1 MRFSVPLIA
10 AGMFLG
16 VVAPDGAAAN
26 AATVRVVLSGSV
38 EPVGE
43 VAVDSSS
50 LFRLVRS
57 GKVTIDLLATHV
69 FIERRGHAASHAV
82 NLRELSADR
91 DFTLRDGDKLV
102 FARAHQQ

>member
-1 MRFSVPLIA
+1 MRFAVLLIA
-10 AGMFLG
+10 AGMFL
-16 VVAPDGAAAN
+16 VVVPLGGAAEKAT
-26 AATVRVVLSGSV
+26 TVRVVLAGSV
-38 EPVGE
+38 APVGE
-43 VAVDSSS
+43 VAVEFSS
-50 LFRLVRS
+50 LYRLVRS

-69 FIERRGHAASHAV
+69 FIERRGQTTSHAV